1 MKMSMSY
8 LLKPSMRSQYVIHAT
23 TLQIV
28 VTLKVLLSFYF
39 DHYVQVLH
47 VIWSYKVAEVAMQFL
62 IKGTVS
68 NKSFCTKSG
77 WRGVGIDVNEDHYF
91 QGN

>member
-1 MKMSMSY
+1 
-8 LLKPSMRSQYVIHAT
+8 
-23 TLQIV
+23 
-28 VTLKVLLSFYF
+28 
-39 DHYVQVLH
+39 
-47 VIWSYKVAEVAMQFL
+47 MQFL